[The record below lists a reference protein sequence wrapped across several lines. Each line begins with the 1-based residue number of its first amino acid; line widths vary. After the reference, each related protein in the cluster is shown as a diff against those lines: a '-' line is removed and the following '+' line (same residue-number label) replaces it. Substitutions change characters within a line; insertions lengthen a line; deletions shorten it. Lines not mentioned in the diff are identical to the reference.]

1 MKIIAFAGLAQSGKT
16 TAANFIPGV
25 KILSFAD
32 PVKQIALS
40 SFNWDGIKDE
50 KGRRLLQVIG
60 TECGRAYDNDIWIK
74 KMREQIKIYAPLY
87 ELIAIDDC
95 RFDNEPELVKELGG
109 IVIEI
114 LRPGC
119 VPDGHASEQ
128 GISPHLIDKQIMNDG
143 TLEQLKE
150 NVLSIIAEYV

>member
-60 TECGRAYDNDIWIK
+60 TECGRAYDNDIWIN
-74 KMREQIKIYAPLY
+74 KMREQIKIYTPLY
-87 ELIAIDDC
+87 NVIAIDDC

-128 GISPHLIDKQIMNDG
+128 GISPHLIDYHIMNDS
-143 TLEQLKE
+143 TLEQLKN
-150 NVLSIIAEYV
+150 NVLSIIAEYI

>member
-1 MKIIAFAGLAQSGKT
+1 MKLIAFTGLAQTGKT
-16 TAANFIPGV
+16 TAANFIPGA

-40 SFNWDGIKDE
+40 SFNWDGVKDE
-50 KGRRLLQVIG
+50 KGRRLLLVIG
-60 TECGRAYDNDIWIK
+60 TECGRAYDNDIWIN
-74 KMREQIKIYAPLY
+74 KMREQIKIYAPLFNV
-87 ELIAIDDC
+87 IAIDDC

-128 GISPHLIDKQIMNDG
+128 GISPYLIDRQILNDG
-143 TLEQLKE
+143 TIEQLKE
-150 NVLSIIAEYV
+150 KVLSLVSEYI